1 VAPISLKVSVALGS
15 LFGRMNWEISTP
27 GKADV
32 GTASAN
38 VKPLSAR
45 PTVDEA
51 SVTART
57 AGAEVVDVTKL
68 LVCITD
74 ALL

>member
-1 VAPISLKVSVALGS
+1 
-15 LFGRMNWEISTP
+15 MNWGISTP

-32 GTASAN
+32 GAASAN
-38 VKPLSAR
+38 VKPLSPR

-51 SVTART
+51 SVTAQT

-68 LVCITD
+68 LVGITD